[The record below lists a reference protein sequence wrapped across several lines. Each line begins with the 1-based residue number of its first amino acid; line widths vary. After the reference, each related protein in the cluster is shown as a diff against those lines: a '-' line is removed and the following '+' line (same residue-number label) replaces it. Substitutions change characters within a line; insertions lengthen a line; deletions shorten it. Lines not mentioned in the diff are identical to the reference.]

1 MSFVALLR
9 ASSAP
14 DHDRVDALF
23 GGYRLGEAE
32 SYARFLEAH
41 ARALPAAEAALAAAP
56 DLPAWRTRA
65 GLLAADLAAL
75 GRSVPAPLPFAAEGA
90 AAWGLL
96 YVTEGSRLG
105 GAMLARSVPPHLPS
119 AYLSARHERGEWK
132 RTLDALEA
140 RAAAA
145 DDAWRD
151 EALAGAR
158 ASFRLYET
166 ATQDA

>member
-1 MSFVALLR
+1 MSFVARLR
-9 ASSAP
+9 ASCAP

-23 GGYRLGEAE
+23 GGYRLDQAG
-32 SYARFLEAH
+32 SYTRFLEAH
-41 ARALPAAEAALAAAP
+41 ARALAAAEEALSAAP
-56 DLPAWRTRA
+56 ELPSWRRRRT
-65 GLLAADLAAL
+65 LIEADLAAL
-75 GRSVPAPLPFAAEGA
+75 GRPLPPSLPLEVRGG

-105 GAMLARSVPPHLPS
+105 GAMLARRVPRHLPS

-140 RAAAA
+140 RGTAEGE
-145 DDAWRD
+145 AWQD

-158 ASFRLYET
+158 AGFRLYEQ
-166 ATQDA
+166 AVEAG